1 LNAPLLSI
9 RDLHVTFRTDEGT
22 VEAVRGIS
30 FDVPAGR
37 TVALVGES
45 GSGKTV
51 VSQAILGI
59 LPDTATTRGA
69 GMIFDDPRGEK
80 PLDLLGCD
88 PDSPIRRR
96 IRGNRIAIVFQ
107 EPMTSLSPLHT
118 IGDQVGEA
126 LRVHKRLPAAE
137 ERQQTIEMLRRVGFP
152 DPERAYRTYPF
163 ELSGG
168 LRQRAVIAMALICR
182 PALLIADEPTTALD
196 VTVQAQILELLEDL
210 QAEFGMAILFIT
222 HDLGVVANIAEEM
235 VVMYRGRIMESGCC
249 RELLRRPRHPYLQAL
264 LRAVPRLRD
273 DPNRRLATLRE
284 VPHGQAAEL
293 LEGIDKRGWRPQ
305 GPILEVQNLRKTF
318 LLRRS
323 GWLSGQSR
331 VVTAVEDVSFAVEAG
346 ECLGI
351 VGESGSGKTTVSKI
365 IMRAFSADS
374 GKVLFRGPDGEV
386 DILALS
392 ERELLPLRRHIQ
404 YIFQDPYSSLDP
416 RMNVLDAIAEPL
428 VIHGIGSREERIERV
443 KALLAAVGLEPRHMR
458 RYPHSFSGGQRQRIG
473 IARALALGPEVL
485 ICDEP
490 VSALDVSVQAQILNL
505 LKGLQKDLGL
515 TYLFISHNL
524 AVVRYIAQTIGVM
537 CRGLLVEL
545 APADTLFAD
554 ARHPYTRTLLAA
566 IPEPDPDRPLDF
578 SRVLAE
584 RASDPAA
591 WPPPYGLRTGPG
603 RMVAVGK
610 KHLVRMDDRGER
622 R

>member
-1 LNAPLLSI
+1 MSAPLLSI
-9 RDLHVTFRTDEGT
+9 RDLHVSFRADEGT

-30 FDVPAGR
+30 FDVPGGK

-51 VSQAILGI
+51 VSQTILGI
-59 LPDTATTRGA
+59 LPDTATARG
-69 GMIFDDPRGEK
+69 GMIFRDPLGGE
-80 PLDLLGCD
+80 PVDLLACD
-88 PDSPIRRR
+88 PDSPLRRR

-126 LRVHKRLPAAE
+126 LRVHHRVSAAE
-137 ERQQTIEMLRRVGFP
+137 ERERTVEMLARVGFP
-152 DPERAYRTYPF
+152 DPRRAYRTYPF

-168 LRQRAVIAMALICR
+168 LRQRAVIAMALVCR

-196 VTVQAQILELLEDL
+196 VTVQAQILKLLQDL

-235 VVMYRGRIMESGCC
+235 VVMYRGRIMEAGCC

-264 LRAVPRLRD
+264 LKAVPRLHD
-273 DPNRRLATLRE
+273 DPGRRLAALRE
-284 VPHGQAAEL
+284 IPHGQAARL
-293 LEGIDKRGWRPQ
+293 LEGIDKRGWRPD
-305 GPILEVQNLRKTF
+305 GPILEVRELKKTF
-318 LLRRS
+318 LLRRGGWFS
-323 GWLSGQSR
+323 GRGR
-331 VVTAVEDVSFAVEAG
+331 TVTALEDVSFAVRAG

-365 IMRAFSADS
+365 IMRAFTADA
-374 GKVLFRGPDGEV
+374 GQVLFRGPDGEV
-386 DILALS
+386 DVLALS

-404 YIFQDPYSSLDP
+404 YIFQDPFSSLDP
-416 RMNVLDAIAEPL
+416 RMTVLDAVAEPL
-428 VIHGIGSREERIERV
+428 VIHGIGDREERVERV

-505 LKGLQKDLGL
+505 LKDLQRELGL

-566 IPEPDPDRPLDF
+566 IPEPDPDHRLDF

-591 WPPPYGLRTGPG
+591 WPTPYGLRGGAG
-603 RMVAVGK
+603 RMVAVGDG
-610 KHLVRMDDRGER
+610 HWVRMATRGER
-622 R
+622 G

>member
-1 LNAPLLSI
+1 MNAPLLSI

-69 GMIFDDPRGEK
+69 GMIFNDPLAEE
-80 PLDLLGCD
+80 PLDLLACEAD
-88 PDSPIRRR
+88 TPMRRQ

-196 VTVQAQILELLEDL
+196 VTVQAQILKLLEDL

-249 RELLRRPRHPYLQAL
+249 SKLLREPGHPYLQAL
-264 LRAVPRLRD
+264 LRAVPRLCD
-273 DPNRRLATLRE
+273 DPNRRLTALRE
-284 VPHGQAAEL
+284 VRHGRAAEL
-293 LEGIDKRGWRPQ
+293 LKGIDKRGWRPD
-305 GPILEVQNLRKTF
+305 GPILEVRDLRKTF
-318 LLRRS
+318 VLRRG

-331 VVTAVEDVSFAVEAG
+331 IVTAVEDVSFAVEAG

-374 GKVLFRGPDGEV
+374 GKVLFRGPEGEV

-392 ERELLPLRRHIQ
+392 ESELLPLRRHIQ

-428 VIHGIGSREERIERV
+428 VIHGIGTREERIERV

-505 LKGLQKDLGL
+505 LKDLQKDLGL

-524 AVVRYIAQTIGVM
+524 AVVRYIAHTIGVM
-537 CRGLLVEL
+537 CHGLLVEL
-545 APADTLFAD
+545 APADILFTD
-554 ARHPYTRTLLAA
+554 ARHPYTRRLLAA
-566 IPEPDPDRPLDF
+566 IPEPDPGHPLDF

-584 RASDPAA
+584 RASDPTA
-591 WPPPYGLRTGPG
+591 WPAPYGLRSGPG
-603 RMVAVGK
+603 RMVAVAK
-610 KHLVRMDDRGER
+610 NHFVRMADRGER